1 MISELYNHSV
11 FIIVLST
18 GERPITLVLADIRF
32 WVIHVITISSLF
44 ISGSILVMSGLSFK
58 VFGTPSTGQYFKVS
72 NQVPLISDRY
82 SALSE
87 LSND

>member
-1 MISELYNHSV
+1 
-11 FIIVLST
+11 
-18 GERPITLVLADIRF
+18 
-32 WVIHVITISSLF
+32 
-44 ISGSILVMSGLSFK
+44 MSGLSFK

-87 LSND
+87 LGND